1 MTESARRVG
10 GLLLLSLALV
20 LPLAVYAERVE
31 LPSLDETPLPR
42 LQAPAQNSQQM
53 VVQNGLQG
61 ETSAAF
67 EAGVKAY
74 REGNYRQAGKV
85 FEALHRQAP
94 EHAKVTYY
102 LAITAAQLGR
112 FQQAK
117 SLYGEILTL
126 DPNGEAAQL
135 AQEGLKYL
143 PPETSLDLPPRFS
156 QANASV
162 GVEKATGLSPAGTGG
177 ATGASSTT
185 PPGMSAQD
193 LMAWQMLMGQNNNNN
208 NSSSNWMSGLMPNM
222 MMGGQGNSSN
232 GTSAGGMSGFDP
244 AMMSTMMMNQMMQSL
259 TPGGDSNDNR

>member
-1 MTESARRVG
+1 MSARRVG
-10 GLLLLSLALV
+10 GLLLLSVALV
-20 LPLAVYAERVE
+20 LPFAVYAERVE
-31 LPSLDETPLPR
+31 LPALDETPLPR
-42 LQAPAQNSQQM
+42 MQASMSAPQQA
-53 VVQNGLQG
+53 VVQKGLQG

-94 EHAKVTYY
+94 ENAKATYY
-102 LAITAAQLGR
+102 LAITEAQLGR

-117 SLYGEILTL
+117 NLYTEILTL
-126 DPNGEAAQL
+126 DPKGEAAQL

-156 QANASV
+156 QANPAHDA
-162 GVEKATGLSPAGTGG
+162 EKAAVSSLAATGG
-177 ATGASSTT
+177 AMGASSTT
-185 PPGMSAQD
+185 PPGMSTQD

-208 NSSSNWMSGLMPNM
+208 NGSSNWMSGMMPNM
-222 MMGGQGNSSN
+222 MMGGQGNSPN

-244 AMMSTMMMNQMMQSL
+244 AMMSNMMMNQMMQNL